1 MIAIAINRIKIDDLI
16 DKIGF
21 GRFKIQVDSPC
32 ELHDI
37 KVPLL
42 KVFDQSFQSLLN
54 KEETSY
60 FCNKWKDNYYFANDW
75 RFGPSEDCG
84 GYCDDDSDYMRDSWD
99 AMTDG
104 MYGDMPD
111 GFDGD
116 FDFLG
121 R

>member
-1 MIAIAINRIKIDDLI
+1 MFRPEI
-16 DKIGF
+16 F
-21 GRFKIQVDSPC
+21 
-32 ELHDI
+32 
-37 KVPLL
+37 
-42 KVFDQSFQSLLN
+42 
-54 KEETSY
+54 
-60 FCNKWKDNYYFANDW
+60 
-75 RFGPSEDCG
+75 
-84 GYCDDDSDYMRDSWD
+84 DDDFRGRTIENHNLFQNKHERVYWIGTDYRLDKYKGCDYETDYSNDDRDYMRDTWD

>member
-1 MIAIAINRIKIDDLI
+1 MF
-16 DKIGF
+16 DK
-21 GRFKIQVDSPC
+21 
-32 ELHDI
+32 
-37 KVPLL
+37 
-42 KVFDQSFQSLLN
+42 SFQRLIN
-54 KEETSY
+54 KNETLY
-60 FCNKWKDNYYFANDW
+60 LCDKWKDNYYFTDDW
-75 RFGPSEDCG
+75 HFGPSEDCG
-84 GYCDDDSDYMRDSWD
+84 DGYCDDDSDYMRDSWY